1 MNDYRPKDVLLP
13 PLGGA
18 VLYERPSGDGAG
30 LEFPAPGADN
40 PLLDGERIC
49 GLMLLAQRRC
59 RVERPGDVS
68 IDNVEVR
75 LLPPPPRL
83 PILHSQ
89 LPLPHVPV
97 NWHLNR

>member
-18 VLYERPSGDGAG
+18 VLYERRSGDGAG

-40 PLLDGERIC
+40 PLLDSERIC
-49 GLMLLAQRRC
+49 GLILLAQRRC
-59 RVERPGDVS
+59 RVERPGDVG
-68 IDNVEVR
+68 IKNVEVR
-75 LLPPPPRL
+75 LLFPLRVPV
-83 PILHSQ
+83 LHLQ

-97 NWHLNR
+97 NWQLNR